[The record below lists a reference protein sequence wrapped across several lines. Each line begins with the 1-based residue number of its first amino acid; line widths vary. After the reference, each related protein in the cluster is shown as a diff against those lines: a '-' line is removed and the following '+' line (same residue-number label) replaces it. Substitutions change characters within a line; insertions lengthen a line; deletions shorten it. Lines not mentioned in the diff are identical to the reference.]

1 MSLNLPRTVAW
12 SEEGI
17 VVLDQTLLPGEVVF
31 QICRTVEEA
40 EEAILSLRVRGAPAI
55 GVMAGYALA
64 LALRRENPEGADRFR
79 SLVERYRERIKRV
92 RPTAF
97 NLTWALD
104 RCARAALGAGEEGAT
119 PERMHQ
125 VLLAEAEAIDRED
138 RELCEGIGVSGAPLV
153 PDGGAV
159 LTHCNAGALATAGSG
174 TALAPL
180 YRAWQ
185 DGKRFDVFAD
195 ETRPLLQGAR
205 LTAWELSE
213 AGIPVTI
220 LCDGAAPSLLA
231 SGRVGLVIVGSDRI
245 VANGDIANKIGTY
258 GVALAA
264 REHGVPFYVAA
275 PSSTFDLSIRE
286 GGEIPIE
293 QRDENEVR
301 GFSETIWAAPAA
313 AVWNPAFDV
322 TPHDL
327 IEGIV
332 TEKGILKPPFDRSIA
347 RMFREGQG
355 DRNDGGEAE

>member
-1 MSLNLPRTVAW
+1 MSLKLPRTVAW

-31 QICRTVEEA
+31 RVCRTVEEA
-40 EEAILSLRVRGAPAI
+40 EEAILSLRVRGAPAL

-64 LALRRENPEGADRFR
+64 LALRRENPEGTERFC
-79 SLVERYRERIKRV
+79 SLVERYGKRIKRV

-97 NLTWALD
+97 NLAWALD
-104 RCARAALGAGEEGAT
+104 RCARAALAAGEEGGAS
-119 PERMHQ
+119 PERMHR

-138 RELCEGIGVSGAPLV
+138 RDLCERIGRAGARLV

-159 LTHCNAGALATAGSG
+159 LTHCNAGALATAGRG

-180 YRAWQ
+180 YRAWEE
-185 DGKRFDVFAD
+185 GKRFEVFAG

-213 AGIPVTI
+213 VGIPVTI
-220 LCDGAAPSLLA
+220 LCDGAVSSLLA
-231 SGRVGLVIVGSDRI
+231 SGRIGLVIVGSDRI

-264 REHGVPFYVAA
+264 RAHRVPFYAAA
-275 PSSTFDLSIRE
+275 PSSTFDLSIPE
-286 GGEIPIE
+286 GGGIPIE

-301 GFSETIWAAPAA
+301 GFSGTSWAASSAG
-313 AVWNPAFDV
+313 VWNPAFDI

-347 RMFREGQG
+347 RMFRDGRG
-355 DRNDGGEAE
+355 DRSDRRIC